1 MDYSIYLSDFTSP
14 TATQLPPV
22 TTALP
27 GLPGLS
33 PGAIAGIAVGSI
45 TGLVLIVGFLLLVFF
60 CGVVVAGM
68 LTCLKGVSGLV
79 LIVGFFF
86 NVFFCEILVS
96 QSVCGYRYAT

>member
-1 MDYSIYLSDFTSP
+1 MDYSILVSISDSTSP
-14 TATQLPPV
+14 PPATSLPPE

-27 GLPGLS
+27 SLS
-33 PGAIAGIAVGSI
+33 AGAIAGIAVGTI
-45 TGLVLIVGFLLLVFF
+45 TGLVLIVGFFLLVFF

-86 NVFFCEILVS
+86 NVFFCEVLVS